1 MAPKFLTYLDSKG
14 RPVGAIV
21 IQICFGL
28 LAFINE
34 SSTAGSQF
42 FDWLLAITGLAG
54 LFCWGSI
61 CLAHIRFRAGWK
73 AQGRTVDEIP
83 WQTPTGVWGSWIGFI
98 LVALLLIAEFYIS
111 VWVSN
116 ASELPN
122 YASHSILTCP
132 FSSQSALRP
141 MQHPSSRT
149 TLPLFAPLV
158 FTYFGRSSAK
168 TGHYLLEHQRWILT
182 LEGEPLMLRKR
193 LRLTTNSRQDLSG
206 ERCTRRYSKKLLKRA
221 RIDCIIIGYKKLACR
236 YYSFF

>member
-34 SSTAGSQF
+34 DKVAGSQF
-42 FDWLLAITGLAG
+42 FNWLLAITGLAG

-83 WQTPTGVWGSWIGFI
+83 WQTPTGVWGSWCGFI

-111 VWVSN
+111 VWVSKT
-116 ASELPN
+116 SELLIF
-122 YASHSILTCP
+122 ASHNVLTRY
-132 FSSQSALRP
+132 FSSPSVSRLT
-141 MQHPSSRT
+141 QHPSSRT
-149 TLPLFAPLV
+149 TSPLSSHLV
-158 FTYFGRSSAK
+158 FTYFGRSLAK
-168 TGHYLLEHQRWILT
+168 ISHCSSEHQTWILT
-182 LEGEPLMLRKR
+182 LEGEPSTPRKR
-193 LRLTTNSRQDLSG
+193 RRSMPISRQDLSG
-206 ERCTRRYSKKLLKRA
+206 GRCTLRSSKKPPHLA
-221 RIDCIIIGYKKLACR
+221 RLADRIGNRYEKLTCR
-236 YYSFF
+236 Y